1 MMKMDDEKETK
12 PTNRECAIDKI
23 MDTNEEEPTMPHVT
37 QRSKVGS
44 NDVNMTPSG
53 FSFMQYIR
61 GKV

>member
-1 MMKMDDEKETK
+1 
-12 PTNRECAIDKI
+12 